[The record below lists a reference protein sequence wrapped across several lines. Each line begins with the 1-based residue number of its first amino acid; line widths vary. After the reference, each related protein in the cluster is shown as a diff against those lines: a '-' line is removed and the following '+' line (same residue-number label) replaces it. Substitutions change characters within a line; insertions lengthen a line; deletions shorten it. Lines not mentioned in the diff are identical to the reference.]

1 MSEMNKKTT
10 SVLRLDHIP
19 DTASDLSVA
28 TQRLAR
34 LLRGQISMLLAAN
47 GELGLVEWRI
57 CLGISQSENP
67 SQKDLVDFAGIEQ
80 AQVSRALMK
89 LEQKGIIQS
98 KQSDH
103 DRRVRIFSLSETGQS
118 YFERVEP
125 VIATYHQQIDS
136 VLSEAEKAQ
145 FLDMVERVAKAAQL
159 ASNDEAQQA
168 G

>member
-1 MSEMNKKTT
+1 MNKTIN

-19 DTASDLSVA
+19 STASELSVA

-57 CLGISQSENP
+57 CLCISQSENP

-98 KQSDH
+98 RQSEE
-103 DRRVRIFSLSETGQS
+103 DRRVRIFGLSETGRA
-118 YFERVEP
+118 YFDRVQP
-125 VIATYHQQIDS
+125 VIAAYHQQIDA

-145 FLDMVERVAKAAQL
+145 FLDMAERVAKAAQL
-159 ASNDEAQQA
+159 ACNDEAQQA

>member
-1 MSEMNKKTT
+1 MTKRSEA
-10 SVLRLDHIP
+10 SILRLDHIP
-19 DTASDLSVA
+19 DTASELSVA

-34 LLRGQISMLLAAN
+34 LLRGQISMLLAAH

-57 CLGISQSENP
+57 CLCISQSENP
-67 SQKDLVDFAGIEQ
+67 SQKALVDFAGIEQ

-89 LEQKGIIQS
+89 LEQKGLIQS
-98 KQSDH
+98 RQSDE
-103 DRRVRIFSLSETGQS
+103 DRRVRIFGLSDMGQA
-118 YFERVEP
+118 YFDRVQP
-125 VIATYHQQIDS
+125 VIAAYHQQMDA
-136 VLSEAEKAQ
+136 VLSEQEKAQ